1 MSQAVLLDNVAH
13 PDLKLITRYSAA
25 LGDKV
30 NLALVVPTEFAE
42 VQREYPILFRQSET
56 GAFQAFALLGF
67 DKDENLYLDD
77 KGWHAH
83 YIPAIQARGPFLI
96 GFRDQAV
103 EGEIRKEPMI
113 MVDLDH
119 PRISRTEGEPLFQR
133 HGGHAPA
140 LERIVDILRTLHTGT
155 EANAAMFAAFE
166 AAGLLAPLEIEIRL
180 DQTTQY
186 NLPGFFSI
194 SMEALDQLDGDSL
207 KQLNS
212 TGFLA
217 LAFHVA
223 TSMGNMSRLID
234 MKNRRRA
241 LLPA

>member
-13 PDLKLITRYSAA
+13 PDLKLITGYSAG
-25 LGDKV
+25 LGDNV

-56 GAFQAFALLGF
+56 GVFQSFALLGL
-67 DKDENLYLDD
+67 DKDENLFLDD
-77 KGWHAH
+77 KGWHAN

-96 GFRDQAV
+96 GFRDQDIDGV
-103 EGEIRKEPMI
+103 IRKEPMI
-113 MVDLDH
+113 MVDLEH

-140 LERIVDILRTLHTGT
+140 LERIVDILRILHTGS
-155 EANAAMFAAFE
+155 EVSSAMFEAFA
-166 AAGLLAPLEIEIRL
+166 AAGLLAPVEIDIRL
-180 DQTTQY
+180 DETTQY

-194 SMEALDQLDGDSL
+194 SQEGLNQLDGETL
-207 KQLNS
+207 QQLNS

-217 LAFHVA
+217 LAFLVA
-223 TSMGNMSRLID
+223 SSMGNMSRLID
-234 MKNRRRA
+234 MKNRKRA